1 MKTPSIRPFLA
12 IVAVVAG
19 AMSESACMSP
29 LVPSGEEAVRAV
41 PEQPMAP
48 SDNPITEEKREL
60 GFLLFWDPVLSG
72 NRDVACA
79 SCHDPKF
86 SYADGRARA
95 IGTGGA
101 EVLRNTPTVLHTAW
115 NGLRGETVPRP
126 EDAPMFWDSRVRS
139 LESQAKGPLHA
150 EPEMRG
156 TLPETD
162 VSSELAR
169 RLAAIPEYAER
180 FAAAFGSND
189 VTEDRIAMA
198 IATFERTLT
207 SGTSRFDR
215 FMRGDEKALTLSE
228 KRGLTAFF
236 SAGCANCHGG
246 PMFSD
251 FEPHALGAGTAHHG
265 VVDRGDGQDRFRTPS
280 LRNVTKTA
288 PYMHDGS
295 LATLDAVYDFY
306 NRIDR
311 DKDPLLDDLGR
322 VTGSERGDLTAFLA
336 SLADEVVEQ
345 RVPTVVPSGLTV
357 GGTRRR

>member
-1 MKTPSIRPFLA
+1 
-12 IVAVVAG
+12 
-19 AMSESACMSP
+19 MSP
-29 LVPSGEEAVRAV
+29 LVPAGEEAIRAV
-41 PEQPMAP
+41 PEQPLAP
-48 SDNPITEEKREL
+48 IDNPITDEKREL
-60 GFLLFWDPVLSG
+60 GFLLFWDPILSG

-86 SYADGRARA
+86 AYADGRARA

-101 EVLRNTPTVLHTAW
+101 EVARNTPTVLHTAW
-115 NGLRGETVPRP
+115 NGLRGETTPRP
-126 EDAPMFWDSRVRS
+126 EDAPMFWDSRERS

-156 TLPETD
+156 KLTNAE

-169 RLAAIPEYAER
+169 RLAAIPEYAAR
-180 FAAAFGSND
+180 FTAAFGSND
-189 VTEDRIAMA
+189 ITEDRIAMA

-207 SGTSRFDR
+207 GGTSPFDR
-215 FMRGDEKALTLSE
+215 FMRGDEKALTISE

-251 FEPHALGAGTAHHG
+251 FTPHALGAGTAHHG
-265 VVDRGDGQDRFRTPS
+265 VVDQGDGQGRFRTPS

-295 LATLDAVYDFY
+295 LATLDDVYDFY
-306 NRIDR
+306 NHIDR
-311 DKDPLLDDLGR
+311 DRDPLLADVSR
-322 VTGSERGDLTAFLA
+322 VTGSERRDLTAFLA
-336 SLADEVVEQ
+336 TLADGVIDE
-345 RVPTVVPSGLTV
+345 RVPTSVPSGLAV